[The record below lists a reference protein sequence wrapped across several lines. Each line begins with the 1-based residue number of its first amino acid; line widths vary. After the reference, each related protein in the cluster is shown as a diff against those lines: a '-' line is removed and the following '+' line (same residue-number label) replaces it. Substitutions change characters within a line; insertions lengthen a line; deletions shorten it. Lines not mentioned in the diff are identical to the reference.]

1 MTYLHGPPVAYG
13 EQGFGDTIPGGSTLE
28 FDVKLLEIKKSSS
41 SPEVDVFSRIDT
53 DGNKELSRDEVAK
66 YLKEHGNMPDGEED
80 ASKQDIMIAEI
91 FQEEDKDKD
100 GVISLKEFSGPKHE
114 EL

>member
-1 MTYLHGPPVAYG
+1 MVPLPVAYG
-13 EQGFGDTIPGGSTLE
+13 EQGFGDSIPADSTLE
-28 FDVKLLEIKKSSS
+28 FDVELLAIKNSPGAN
-41 SPEVDVFSRIDT
+41 PEVDVFGRIDT
-53 DGNKELSRDEVAK
+53 DGNKELSRDEVSN
-66 YLKEHGNMPDGEED
+66 YLKEHGNMPADED
-80 ASKQDIMIAEI
+80 ESKQDLMIAEI